1 MNRGSYIFGRSVHNQ
16 RIERLWRDVYRLIL
30 RLYHD
35 VFIHLESEYGLDSNN
50 EIHLS
55 LSRKIVKP
63 KSQDESTGQKPEYS
77 AALEANPIPTMANST
92 SSASDN
98 PVSQEQIY

>member
-35 VFIHLESEYGLDSNN
+35 
-50 EIHLS
+50 
-55 LSRKIVKP
+55 VKP